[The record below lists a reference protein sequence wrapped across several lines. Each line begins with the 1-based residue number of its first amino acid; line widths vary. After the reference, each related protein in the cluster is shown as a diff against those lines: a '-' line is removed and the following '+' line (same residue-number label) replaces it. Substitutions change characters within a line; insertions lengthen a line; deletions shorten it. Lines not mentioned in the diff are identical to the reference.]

1 MTVSWIAGVLITI
14 NIFTYF
20 FLLDYFVKQTLTW
33 ELQGWNY
40 DFLIY
45 IIELPSNVTHF

>member
-1 MTVSWIAGVLITI
+1 MTMSLTVGILITL
-14 NIFTYF
+14 NIFIYF
-20 FLLDYFVKQTLTW
+20 SLLDYFVKETLAW

-45 IIELPSNVTHF
+45 IIELSSSVTHF